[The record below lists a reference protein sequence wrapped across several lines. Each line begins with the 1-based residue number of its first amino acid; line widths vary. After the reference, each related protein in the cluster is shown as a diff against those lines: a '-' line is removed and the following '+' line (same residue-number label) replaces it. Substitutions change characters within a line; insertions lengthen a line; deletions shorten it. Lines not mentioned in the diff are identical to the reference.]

1 MCACMSN
8 KLPPGFKSQF
18 IANQRELD
26 SLCEWTLDSKIV
38 DINTHDVFFGA
49 FPRGKIKISKL
60 EIGTKI
66 LQIFASLNI
75 TTVRQIAEMNTS
87 DQNTLRKGDHMAP
100 IARILEMID
109 VLREEADGNTPN
121 LTQQSV
127 NPYYIHVNAE
137 PFRAFDGKPPN
148 LTQESVNPYHVL

>member
-18 IANQRELD
+18 IANRREHD

-60 EIGTKI
+60 EIGTKM

-75 TTVRQIAEMNTS
+75 TTVRQIAEISTS
-87 DQNTLRKGDHMAP
+87 DKHTIENGDHMACIHRIFEMIDTLRKG
-100 IARILEMID
+100 
-109 VLREEADGNTPN
+109 VDGNTPN
-121 LTQQSV
+121 LTQENV
-127 NPYYIHVNAE
+127 NPYHVHVDAE
-137 PFRAFDGKPPN
+137 PFRAFDGNSPN
-148 LTQESVNPYHVL
+148 LTQESVNPYHIL